1 MSQSTKKPSGTQ
13 IKATVAIVIIA
24 FAGLG
29 AFFFLTTE
37 TSCTY
42 QNTPG
47 GPSHLGQQTY
57 WEKLVGGICHP
68 LPTQSPMVD
77 AM

>member
-1 MSQSTKKPSGTQ
+1 M
-13 IKATVAIVIIA
+13 VAIVIVA

-37 TSCTY
+37 AGCTY
-42 QNTPG
+42 QNSPG

-68 LPTQSPMVD
+68 LPVQSPTTSIT
-77 AM
+77 

>member
-1 MSQSTKKPSGTQ
+1 MTQSSKSPTGRQ
-13 IKATVAIVIIA
+13 LKAVLAIVIIA

-29 AFFFLTTE
+29 TFFFLTTE

-47 GPSHLGQQTY
+47 GPSHNGQQTY
-57 WEKLVGGICHP
+57 WEKLVGGLCHT
-68 LPTQSPMVD
+68 LPTASPP
-77 AM
+77 AAST

>member
-1 MSQSTKKPSGTQ
+1 MSQASQSPSKRQ
-13 IKATVAIVIIA
+13 VKAIVAIVIIA

-37 TSCTY
+37 TNCTY

-47 GPSHLGQQTY
+47 GVTHNGQQTY

-68 LPTQSPMVD
+68 LP
-77 AM
+77 AG